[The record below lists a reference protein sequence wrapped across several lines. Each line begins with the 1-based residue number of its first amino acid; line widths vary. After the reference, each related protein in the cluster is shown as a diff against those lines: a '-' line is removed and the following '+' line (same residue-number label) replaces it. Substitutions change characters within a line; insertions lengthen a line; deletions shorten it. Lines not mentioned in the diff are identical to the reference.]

1 MSIAKV
7 QENGGEGALKAKTNF
22 TVLRRRRRKIRLQVS
37 HPPFLLDTNTLR
49 NCAAMDLVDIDKL
62 IDELEGSGASVVAN
76 NNHVQKGESVQRV
89 LFSSLF

>member
-1 MSIAKV
+1 M
-7 QENGGEGALKAKTNF
+7 
-22 TVLRRRRRKIRLQVS
+22 
-37 HPPFLLDTNTLR
+37 R